1 MDQSKSIRD
10 RIKELRRVP
19 ARELLANP
27 RNFRRHPKAQQT
39 AMKAILDEVGFAGA
53 LLARE
58 QDDGSLMLIDG
69 HLRAETTPDEL
80 VPVLVLDV
88 TEYEANKILLTFDP
102 LSSLATIDQA
112 VLADLTKLTP
122 FDSDELF
129 GLVHS
134 LSDATPDF
142 KPTTE
147 EEQGK
152 LTRKTTYTCPKCG
165 NEFRMT
171 DYDPHC
177 LKCGEF
183 ATECISGEELDIAY
197 MEVDE

>member
-27 RNFRRHPKAQQT
+27 KNFRRHPKAQQT
-39 AMKAILDEVGFAGA
+39 ALREILKEVGFAGA

-58 QDDGSLMLIDG
+58 TDDGRLMLIDG

-80 VPVLVLDV
+80 VPVLVLEV
-88 TEYEANKILLTFDP
+88 TEHEANKILLTFDP

-112 VLADLTKLTP
+112 VLGDLTKLTP

-142 KPTTE
+142 QPTGE
-147 EEQGK
+147 DEQGK
-152 LTRKTTYTCPKCG
+152 LTRKTTYT
-165 NEFRMT
+165 
-171 DYDPHC
+171 
-177 LKCGEF
+177 
-183 ATECISGEELDIAY
+183 
-197 MEVDE
+197 